1 MMTTSPLPDG
11 LVLRTA
17 RPADLDQIG
26 SLLADRGAEADA
38 LDHRLAVEDPDLGWE
53 ACAVV
58 VDGDRVVSTATLLD
72 ETVRVGGRLGGRSG
86 GHAGDGGAG
95 RVGGVVLPA
104 GQVELVATDRA
115 YEGRGL
121 VRALMGWAHER
132 SAARGHLL
140 QVMIGIPYFYRLFGY
155 EYVIDM
161 PRARSLAGHPTSG
174 GPASSGAPVPAPR
187 TSPAHP
193 ALRTATAADL
203 PALAA
208 LQDAAQSA
216 YDVVMPHPPARRRWL
231 LEHDAST
238 TWVVERGGVVVGS
251 VRTAPPDDGRVLVA
265 EPAAAD
271 DEAADLLLRA
281 VVGGFPGAA
290 PHLVHRP
297 LTVTGRAWEPSLAPP
312 DELAE
317 QYYVRIERPET
328 LLDALRP
335 VLGERLVAAGLDRR
349 EVLLSTFGRHYR
361 MTVADDGALGP
372 VVVGGPMQGPGE
384 HGGAG
389 VAPTHLA
396 DLLLGPLGMHG
407 LARRRPDV
415 YPGPDPELFETLFPP
430 MTADLLTY
438 YLPW

>member
-1 MMTTSPLPDG
+1 M
-11 LVLRTA
+11 
-17 RPADLDQIG
+17 
-26 SLLADRGAEADA
+26 
-38 LDHRLAVEDPDLGWE
+38 
-53 ACAVV
+53 V
-58 VDGDRVVSTATLLD
+58 VDGDRVVSTALLLD
-72 ETVRVGGRLGGRSG
+72 ETVRI
-86 GHAGDGGAG
+86 GD
-95 RVGGVVLPA
+95 VVVPA

-155 EYVIDM
+155 EYVIDI
-161 PRARSLAGHPTSG
+161 PRARALADPPT
-174 GPASSGAPVPAPR
+174 AAGAL
-187 TSPAHP
+187 
-193 ALRTATAADL
+193 ALRGATRADL

-216 YDVVMPHPPARRRWL
+216 YDVAVPHPSARRRWL

-238 TWVVERGGVVVGS
+238 TWVVERDGVVVGT
-251 VRTAPPDDGRVLVA
+251 VRTGAAEEGAEDVLVA

-271 DEAADLLLRA
+271 PAAAHLLLRA
-281 VVGGFPGAA
+281 AVGRFPGATL
-290 PHLVHRP
+290 HVVHRP
-297 LTVTGRAWEPSLAPP
+297 LAVTGRAWGSLLAPP
-312 DELAE
+312 GETAE
-317 QYYVRIERPET
+317 QYYVRLDHPER

-335 VLGERLVAAGLDRR
+335 LLGARLRAAGLQRR
-349 EVLLSTFGRHYR
+349 EVVLSTFGRHYR

-372 VVVGGPMQGPGE
+372 VAVGGPMQDPGA
-384 HGGAG
+384 HGAAG

-415 YPGPDPELFETLFPP
+415 YPGRDVELFEALFPP